1 MTVEELS
8 FDSASAEATEE
19 FLSTAYTPMRIGK
32 SAADARARISRRSAG
47 PLSVDRLSF
56 GYDMA
61 YDAGSLGRVC
71 LLSIHSGTVAD
82 RSGADGAEGETVF
95 GPGDTFLIA
104 PPDAPYRGEVRSARY
119 TIAMFD
125 TALLDAVAP
134 TGGEGNAPVRLT
146 GLRAVNEAANRQ
158 LGAAVAYVRDHV
170 LADPAACE
178 SELLVSTAA
187 QHLAAVTLAALPH
200 TGRADPA
207 PADRTDATP
216 GALRRAIAFIEANA
230 DRETSLADIAAAA
243 FVTPRALQYAFRRHL
258 DTTPLGYL
266 RRVRLDAAHRDLLA
280 ADPATATVTGI
291 AMHWG
296 FAHPGHFAGLYRAAY
311 RRTPG
316 ETLRLRG

>member
-1 MTVEELS
+1 MVMKVEELS

-32 SAADARARISRRSAG
+32 SAADARTRISRRAAG

-61 YDAGSLGRVC
+61 YDADSLGRVC
-71 LLSIHSGTVAD
+71 LLSIHAGTVAD
-82 RSGADGAEGETVF
+82 RSGKHGETVF
-95 GPGDTFLIA
+95 GPGETFLIA
-104 PPDAPYRGEVRSARY
+104 RPDAPYQGEVRSAEY

-134 TGGEGNAPVRLT
+134 TGADGGPVRLT
-146 GLRAVNEAANRQ
+146 GLRTVNGAANRQ

-170 LADPAACE
+170 LGDPAACE
-178 SELLVSTAA
+178 SELLVVTAA
-187 QHLAAVTLAALPH
+187 QHLAASVLAALPH
-200 TGRADPA
+200 SARTEPV
-207 PADRTDATP
+207 PADRSDATP
-216 GALRRAIAFIEANA
+216 ETLRRAIAFIEANA
-230 DRETSLADIAAAA
+230 DREVSLADIAAAA

-280 ADPATATVTGI
+280 ADPGSATVTGI
-291 AMHWG
+291 AMRWG
-296 FAHPGHFAGLYRAAY
+296 FAHSGYFAGLYRAAY
-311 RRTPG
+311 RRAPG
-316 ETLRLRG
+316 ETLRLRA